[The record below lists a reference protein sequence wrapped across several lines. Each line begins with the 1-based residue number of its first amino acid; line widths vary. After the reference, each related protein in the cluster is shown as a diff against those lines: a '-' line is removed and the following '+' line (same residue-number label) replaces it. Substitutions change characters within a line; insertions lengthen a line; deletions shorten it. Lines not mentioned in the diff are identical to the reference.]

1 MKWNQMKAIKMTFKE
16 TTTVEENNKTVTRTA
31 RVKRIVRHNPAYF
44 PR

>member
-16 TTTVEENNKTVTRTA
+16 TVTVEENNKTVTKTM
-31 RVKRIVRHNPAYF
+31 RVKRVVRHNRAYF